1 MTGLAGEPTVRPR
14 PAGPLVGVLALQ
26 GDVREHRA
34 ALEAGGA
41 ATCGVRTAEELEAV
55 DALAIPGGEST
66 TLSRLLRAF
75 GLEEPLRRR
84 LEGGM
89 PCLATCAGM
98 ILLSRRILDGRPD
111 QLALGTLD
119 IDVRRNG
126 YGRQVESFEAPLAV
140 AELGEEPFPGVF
152 IRAPMV
158 ERVGKEVSVLACHH
172 GRPVAVAQGPHL
184 ALAFHPEISGDG
196 RLHRLFLERLALRS
210 APGRDGS

>member
-1 MTGLAGEPTVRPR
+1 VPEEPTIPSR
-14 PAGPLVGVLALQ
+14 PARPLVGVLALQ

-34 ALEAGGA
+34 ALEASGA
-41 ATCGVRTAEELEAV
+41 ATSGVRTPEELDAV

-75 GLEEPLRRR
+75 GLEEALRRR
-84 LEGGM
+84 LEQGM

-126 YGRQVESFEAPLAV
+126 YGRQVESFEAPLEV
-140 AELGEEPFPGVF
+140 PELGEKPFPGVF
-152 IRAPMV
+152 IRAPVV
-158 ERVGKEVSVLACHH
+158 ERVGEGVRVLATHA

-196 RLHRLFLERLALRS
+196 RLHRLFLGRLGVSPTPDGGGRS
-210 APGRDGS
+210 G

>member
-1 MTGLAGEPTVRPR
+1 
-14 PAGPLVGVLALQ
+14 VGVLALQ

-34 ALEAGGA
+34 ALEACGV
-41 ATCGVRTAEELEAV
+41 ATRGVRTAAELAAV

-66 TLSRLLRAF
+66 TLTRLLRAF
-75 GLEEPLRRR
+75 ELEEPLRRR
-84 LEGGM
+84 LEGGL

-98 ILLSRRILDGRPD
+98 ILLSRRILDGRSD

-126 YGRQVESFEAPLAV
+126 YGRQVESFETPLAV
-140 AELGEEPFPGVF
+140 PELGGQPFPGVF
-152 IRAPMV
+152 IRAPVV
-158 ERVGKEVSVLACHH
+158 ERVGDGVSVLARHG

-196 RLHRLFLERLALRS
+196 RFHRLFVERLGVSPRAD
-210 APGRDGS
+210 GRGPSG